1 MYTSENKNVQKRL
14 GLICGLVYGPRE
26 LPRVTRVDEVLQMV
40 SETILTISRACTGQL
55 RRIRWH
61 TS

>member
-14 GLICGLVYGPRE
+14 RLICGLVYGPRE